1 MTMRLEIDK
10 YGNRYFING
19 IYTME
24 EIFGR
29 IYFCLNQM
37 RPLCGYPYS
46 LRVDADNATEP
57 PYLTLNIFNMDWD
70 RKCSIF
76 ELVVDQNTRIDDFEY
91 WMKELCR
98 CINVINRAY
107 DEKITYNEALKLI
120 AKEEEEQNKN
130 LPF

>member
-1 MTMRLEIDK
+1 MIDYNK
-10 YGNRYFING
+10 TLVDN

-37 RPLCGYPYS
+37 HPLCGYTYI
-46 LRVDADNATEP
+46 LRVYADNATEP
-57 PYLTLNIFNMDWD
+57 PYLTLNIFDMDCD

-76 ELVVDQNTRIDDFEY
+76 ELVVDQNTRIETFEY
-91 WMKELCR
+91 WIQDLCR
-98 CINVINRAY
+98 CVNVINRAY
-107 DEKITYNEALKLI
+107 GENITYNEALKLI
-120 AKEEEEQNKN
+120 AKEEEQQNKN